1 MFNHP
6 EPPEPPKPKETYPY
20 TLDDDVKE
28 TKKSINTAEGATG
41 KKLSKEGVAAR
52 GLNMIFTYDNTAR

>member
-6 EPPEPPKPKETYPY
+6 EPGEPPKPKETYPY

-28 TKKSINTAEGATG
+28 TKKSI
-41 KKLSKEGVAAR
+41 
-52 GLNMIFTYDNTAR
+52 